1 MDIPTGIGSIVVGNS
16 VLEPG
21 SGSVLKLRDEM
32 VES

>member
-1 MDIPTGIGSIVVGNS
+1 MVYYNNSKVVGNS

-32 VES
+32 VER